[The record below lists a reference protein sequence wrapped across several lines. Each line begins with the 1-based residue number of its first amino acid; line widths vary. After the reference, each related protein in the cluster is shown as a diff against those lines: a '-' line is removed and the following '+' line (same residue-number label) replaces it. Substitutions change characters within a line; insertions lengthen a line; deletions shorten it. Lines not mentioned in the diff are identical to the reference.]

1 MAAVREREYQ
11 VVAEQDAIPSLVR
24 KVELV
29 VDAAAA
35 LVRVET
41 ERRHQPKASGPWSE
55 YGDSVKI

>member
-11 VVAEQDAIPSLVR
+11 VVAERNATLSLVR
-24 KVELV
+24 KVGLV
-29 VDAAAA
+29 MDAAAV

-55 YGDSVKI
+55 YGDPVKI